1 MSGRKTLALLVAL
14 AMLASL
20 VLAAC
25 GPTPEP
31 QIVERVV
38 TQMVVETVVVEGTA
52 QVVEKEVTKV
62 VEVEVEK
69 EVTPVP
75 ETVAFDQAPDP
86 TTLTYVDFGD
96 PASLDPQ
103 LAYETSSG
111 EVLEN
116 VVEGLIYMRRENAA
130 EFVPMLAEEVPTV
143 DNGGLSADGLT
154 YTFKIRDGI
163 QFHEGQDLTA
173 SDAAYSWQRGLL
185 QSDPNSGQW
194 MMIEAIMGYSS
205 GDITE
210 NIAEGAYAGDR
221 DALIAN
227 ATPEELVA
235 VCEEVK
241 SHFVVDDDAGTMQVT
256 LAQPWGPF
264 LAIIAK
270 YWAYVID
277 QDWAIAQG
285 DWDGSCDTW
294 QNFYAPGQE
303 GTKLARVV
311 NGTGPYKLDHWTP
324 DEEWVLVANE
334 NYWRAEGDPL
344 WEGGP
349 SGLPKIQRIVHRV
362 VNEWGTRFAMM
373 QAGDVAW
380 GDVPQANRPQVDP
393 WVGEICDA
401 VTEECAPSSTPD
413 APLRMWINQAATSRT
428 DIFMN
433 QNVETDESGS
443 NPYIGSG
450 LLDGN
455 GIPPDFFSD
464 IHVRR
469 AFAYCFDYDIYISDG
484 QNGEGIR
491 NSSMIITNMLGYNP
505 DQEMFQFD
513 LDKCAEELALAWD
526 GQVAEVGFRVQATT
540 NTGNLE
546 RQTAAAILQNNLRS
560 VDPKYRVEIV
570 TLPWPTYLA
579 AFRAAQ
585 LPIAISAW
593 SEDYHDPHNWAQPY
607 LIGTFAGRSNFSDEF
622 KEIFRP
628 LVEQAVIEPDADARA
643 ALYHE
648 LGALAFEHVPQVYLS
663 QPGSRH
669 YEARWVHDYYYNPI
683 ANNYFYA
690 WNLAGNE

>member
-75 ETVAFDQAPDP
+75 QTVSFDQAPDP

-143 DNGGLSADGLT
+143 ENGGLSADGLT

-194 MMIEAIMGYSS
+194 MMIEAIMGYSG

-334 NYWRAEGDPL
+334 NYWRAEGDPV

-413 APLRMWINQAATSRT
+413 APLRMWINQASTSRT

-433 QNVETDESGS
+433 QNIETDESGS

-546 RQTAAAILQNNLRS
+546 RQT
-560 VDPKYRVEIV
+560 
-570 TLPWPTYLA
+570 
-579 AFRAAQ
+579 
-585 LPIAISAW
+585 
-593 SEDYHDPHNWAQPY
+593 
-607 LIGTFAGRSNFSDEF
+607 
-622 KEIFRP
+622 
-628 LVEQAVIEPDADARA
+628 
-643 ALYHE
+643 
-648 LGALAFEHVPQVYLS
+648 
-663 QPGSRH
+663 
-669 YEARWVHDYYYNPI
+669 
-683 ANNYFYA
+683 
-690 WNLAGNE
+690 